1 MGFFDESPDILGGGE
16 GGRWIPY
23 AQIIHA
29 MKKVGYTKEQFEEA
43 KQYFNGDELRTRVF
57 LDKYALRD
65 YDGNVIETSP
75 EQMWRRLAR
84 EIASVEKDEEKR
96 REWEE
101 KFYWMLKDYKVIP
114 GGRIMFGAGN
124 PRKVTLKNC
133 YVIPIKE
140 DSIEGIFEAAKE
152 MARTY
157 SRGGGVGID
166 ISILRPAGAPV
177 KNAAI
182 FSTGAVS
189 FMDLFSYVTGT
200 IGQQGRRGALMITIN
215 DNHPD
220 LPEFITIKND
230 PERKRVRYAN
240 ISVKITEEFMRAVEN
255 DEIWTMW
262 YESEEVKRI
271 ERKMPAREIWRM
283 IVENAWASAEP
294 GIILW
299 SNVKKYDIGWY
310 CAPVISTNPC
320 SEIPLEP
327 YGACN
332 LSNINL
338 SYFVLDPFTD
348 KARID
353 YENLERALRYNV
365 RFLDNVNDYNLD
377 REPLPGQREASIRRR
392 RIGVGFTGLGDMLA
406 KLRLRYDSDN
416 AIEFVDNLFRW
427 IKHVVYDEGVN
438 LAIEK
443 GPFPDFDP
451 EKHLENPYFL
461 DFDEKLIERI
471 RKYGLRNVAYL
482 TVPPVGSGSALA
494 GVSSGIEPIFALYY
508 TRRSESLSQEYFRV
522 YHPLAKEYMEMFGLK
537 DLEEDEFPD
546 FFITAHKIKPE
557 KRVEMQAVIQKH
569 IDQSISSTINLPE
582 TTTPEEIGKIYF
594 LASKMGLKGVTV
606 YREGSREGVLITE
619 KKEEKEKK
627 VVAISGKILPKPR
640 PYVMTGRTY
649 RFKTDMGTVYITV
662 NAENGNGPREV
673 FIHLGKSGSSVMA
686 MSEAIGRLISLAL
699 RSDISPDAII
709 HQLKGIKS
717 SSPVRQPDGSLIWSV
732 PDAIARALEEFLSG
746 GKENKILKFEVENIT
761 DDGDVLEVAVCP
773 ECGEK
778 LINENGCW
786 VCKNCGYTKCE

>member
-1 MGFFDESPDILGGGE
+1 MIK
-16 GGRWIPY
+16 R
-23 AQIIHA
+23 
-29 MKKVGYTKEQFEEA
+29 GYTDEQFEKA
-43 KQYFNGDELRTRVF
+43 KRFFNGDELRTKVF

-65 YDGNVIETSP
+65 YDGNVIEISP
-75 EQMWRRLAR
+75 EQMWRRVAK
-84 EIASVEKDEEKR
+84 EIASVERDEKNR
-96 REWEE
+96 KVWEE
-101 KFYWMLKDYKVIP
+101 RFYWMLKDFKVIP

-152 MARTY
+152 MAKTY

-166 ISILRPAGAPV
+166 ISILRPAGSPV
-177 KNAAI
+177 RNAAI

-189 FMDLFSYVTGT
+189 FMDLFSHVTGT

-230 PERKRVRYAN
+230 PERRRVRYAN
-240 ISVKITEEFMRAVEN
+240 ISVKITEKFMKAVEN
-255 DEIWTMW
+255 DEEWVM
-262 YESEEVKRI
+262 YFESPEVKRI
-271 ERKMPAREIWRM
+271 ERRMPAREIWNM
-283 IVENAWASAEP
+283 ITKNAWASAEP

-299 SNVKKYDIGWY
+299 SNIKKYDTGWY

-338 SYFVLDPFTD
+338 SYFVLDPFSD

-365 RFLDNVNDYNLD
+365 RFLDNINDYNLE

-406 KLRLRYDSDN
+406 KLKLKYDTDE
-416 AIEFVDNLFRW
+416 AIEFVDKLFRW

-438 LAIEK
+438 LAKER
-443 GPFPDFDP
+443 GSFPDFDP
-451 EKHLENPYFL
+451 DKHLENPYFN
-461 DFDEKLIERI
+461 DFDGEFLDKI

-508 TRRSESLSQEYFRV
+508 IRRSESLSQEYFRV

-537 DLEEDEFPD
+537 DLNEDEFPD
-546 FFITAHKIKPE
+546 YFITAHRIKPD

-582 TTTPEEIGKIYF
+582 SVSPEEIGKIYF
-594 LASKMGLKGVTV
+594 LAARKGLKGVTV

-619 KKEEKEKK
+619 KKAKERT
-627 VVAISGKILPKPR
+627 AIRVEGKILPKPR
-640 PYVMTGRTY
+640 PYVMVGKTY

-673 FIHLGKSGSSVMA
+673 FIHLGKSGSPIMA

-699 RSDISPDAII
+699 RSDISPGAII
-709 HQLKGIKS
+709 HQLRGIKS
-717 SSPVRQPDGSLIWSV
+717 SSPVRQPDGTLIWSV
-732 PDAIARALEEFLSG
+732 PDAIARALEEFIKG
-746 GKENKILKFEVENIT
+746 GDEKKGIKVFITTKDVKEEGVKFEPEVIT
-761 DDGDVLEVAVCP
+761 EDGDILEVAVCP
-773 ECGEK
+773 ECGDK

-786 VCKNCGYTKCE
+786 VCKNCGYTKCD

>member
-1 MGFFDESPDILGGGE
+1 
-16 GGRWIPY
+16 
-23 AQIIHA
+23 
-29 MKKVGYTKEQFEEA
+29 MKKAGYTQEQFEEA

-84 EIASVEKDEEKR
+84 EIASVEKDDEKR

-189 FMDLFSYVTGT
+189 FMDLFSHVTGT

-240 ISVKITEEFMRAVEN
+240 ISVKITEEFIRAVEN

-271 ERKMPAREIWRM
+271 ERRMPAREIWRM

-299 SNVKKYDIGWY
+299 SNVKKYDTGWY

-365 RFLDNVNDYNLD
+365 RFLDNVNEYNLD

-406 KLRLRYDSDN
+406 KLRLRYDTDN
-416 AIEFVDNLFRW
+416 AIEFVDKLFRW

-438 LAIEK
+438 LAIER

-471 RKYGLRNVAYL
+471 RKHGLRNVAYL

-606 YREGSREGVLITE
+606 YREGSREGILITE

-746 GKENKILKFEVENIT
+746 GKESKILKFEVENIT

>member
-1 MGFFDESPDILGGGE
+1 MI
-16 GGRWIPY
+16 
-23 AQIIHA
+23 
-29 MKKVGYTKEQFEEA
+29 KKGYTDEQFEEA
-43 KQYFNGDELRTRVF
+43 KRFFNGDELRTKVF

-65 YDGNVIETSP
+65 YDGNVVETSP
-75 EQMWRRLAR
+75 EQMWRRVAR
-84 EIASVEKDEEKR
+84 EIASVERDEKDRKV
-96 REWEE
+96 WEE
-101 KFYWMLKDYKVIP
+101 RFYWMLKDFKVIP

-152 MARTY
+152 MAKTY

-166 ISILRPAGAPV
+166 ISILRPAGSPV
-177 KNAAI
+177 RNAAI

-189 FMDLFSYVTGT
+189 FMDLFSHVTGT

-230 PERKRVRYAN
+230 PERRRVRYAN
-240 ISVKITEEFMRAVEN
+240 ISVKITEEFIKAVEN
-255 DEIWTMW
+255 DGEWVMW
-262 YESEEVKRI
+262 FESPEVKRI
-271 ERKMPAREIWRM
+271 ERRMPAREIWDM
-283 IVENAWASAEP
+283 IIKNAWASAEP

-299 SNVKKYDIGWY
+299 SNIKKYDTGWY

-348 KARID
+348 NARID
-353 YENLERALRYNV
+353 YENLEKALRYNV
-365 RFLDNVNDYNLD
+365 RFLDNINDYNLE

-406 KLRLRYDSDN
+406 KLRLKYDTDE
-416 AIEFVDNLFRW
+416 AVEFVDKLFRW
-427 IKHVVYDEGVN
+427 IKHIVYDEGVN
-438 LAIEK
+438 LARER
-443 GPFPDFDP
+443 GSFPDFDP
-451 EKHLENPYFL
+451 DKHLENPYFN
-461 DFDEKLIERI
+461 DFDDELLEKI

-508 TRRSESLSQEYFRV
+508 IRRSESLSQEYFRV

-546 FFITAHKIKPE
+546 YFITAHKIKPE

-582 TTTPEEIGKIYF
+582 DTKPEEIGKIYF
-594 LASKMGLKGVTV
+594 LAAKKGLKGVTV

-619 KKEEKEKK
+619 KKAKERK
-627 VVAISGKILPKPR
+627 VVQVEGKILPKPR
-640 PYVMTGRTY
+640 PYVMVGRTY

-673 FIHLGKSGSSVMA
+673 FIHLGKSGSSIMA

-717 SSPVRQPDGSLIWSV
+717 SSPVRQPDGTLIWSV
-732 PDAIARALEEFLSG
+732 PDAIARALEEFIKG
-746 GKENKILKFEVENIT
+746 GDGKEGVKVFITTKAISEEGVKFEPEVIT
-761 DDGDVLEVAVCP
+761 EDGDILEVAVCP
-773 ECGEK
+773 ECGDK
-778 LINENGCW
+778 LVNESGCW
-786 VCKNCGYTKCE
+786 VCKNCGYTKCD

>member
-1 MGFFDESPDILGGGE
+1 
-16 GGRWIPY
+16 
-23 AQIIHA
+23 
-29 MKKVGYTKEQFEEA
+29 
-43 KQYFNGDELRTRVF
+43 
-57 LDKYALRD
+57 
-65 YDGNVIETSP
+65 
-75 EQMWRRLAR
+75 
-84 EIASVEKDEEKR
+84 
-96 REWEE
+96 
-101 KFYWMLKDYKVIP
+101 
-114 GGRIMFGAGN
+114 
-124 PRKVTLKNC
+124 
-133 YVIPIKE
+133 
-140 DSIEGIFEAAKE
+140 
-152 MARTY
+152 
-157 SRGGGVGID
+157 
-166 ISILRPAGAPV
+166 
-177 KNAAI
+177 
-182 FSTGAVS
+182 
-189 FMDLFSYVTGT
+189 
-200 IGQQGRRGALMITIN
+200 MITIN

-240 ISVKITEEFMRAVEN
+240 ISVKITEEFIRAVEN

-299 SNVKKYDIGWY
+299 SNIKKYDTGWY

-348 KARID
+348 QARID

-365 RFLDNVNDYNLD
+365 RFLDN
-377 REPLPGQREASIRRR
+377 
-392 RIGVGFTGLGDMLA
+392 
-406 KLRLRYDSDN
+406 
-416 AIEFVDNLFRW
+416 AIEFVDKLFRW
-427 IKHVVYDEGVN
+427 IKYVVYDEGVN

-537 DLEEDEFPD
+537 DLDEDEFPD

-582 TTTPEEIGKIYF
+582 TTTPDEIGKIYF

-619 KKEEKEKK
+619 KEQKEKK

-732 PDAIARALEEFLSG
+732 PDAIARAIEEFLSG

-778 LINENGCW
+778 LINESGCW